1 MRKVEVVSYS
11 IEWPARF
18 EEESHRIRSIFGSEI
33 IAIHHIGSTA
43 VPNLSAKPVIDIMP
57 VVKNIERVDDYNHA
71 MINLGYE
78 PRGEN
83 GLSGRR
89 YFQKGEDQRT
99 HHVHIYEKDN
109 SDIDRHLV
117 FRDYLRS
124 HPEEAINY
132 GSLKEGLAKEFPYDI
147 TSYIE
152 GKEALVLEIEQKAMV
167 WSK

>member
-11 IEWPARF
+11 AEWPARF
-18 EEESHRIRSIFGSEI
+18 EEESHRIRRIFGSEI

-43 VPNLSAKPVIDIMP
+43 VPDLSAKPVIDIMP
-57 VVKNIERVDDYNHA
+57 VVKNIERVDDYNHT
-71 MINLGYE
+71 MINLGYK

-99 HHVHIYEKDN
+99 HHIHIYEKGN
-109 SDIDRHLV
+109 PDIDRHLV

-124 HPEEAINY
+124 HPKEAINY
-132 GSLKEGLAKEFPYDI
+132 GSLKEWLAKEFPYDI

-152 GKEALVLEIEQKAMV
+152 GKEAFVLELEQKAMV